1 MQTQSVRAIITIG
14 EFEFKTPYVKSFN
27 VTRQRGSIWA
37 SATASIEMPKD
48 QPADFAGGGIT
59 ITVVVDGESKLLFTG
74 YVDKID
80 VTPSQ
85 SRYSSTMVSLTA
97 YDILYRLRNLKVN
110 RRLQLAA
117 DKLWCAITGLVRRND
132 NLDSNLVK
140 MPTHAVALNVDYLGL
155 YDPLAN
161 FSTTSRS
168 LSSEQLPGVGESDT
182 TINNKSNIP
191 PHTHESYNQG
201 GPAIGVFGDYKL
213 YTDQ

>member
-1 MQTQSVRAIITIG
+1 MQTQSVRAIIAIG
-14 EFEFKTPYVKSFN
+14 KFEFKTPYVKSFN

-48 QPADFAGGGIT
+48 QPVDFAGGGIT
-59 ITVVVDGESKLLFTG
+59 ITVIVDGESKLLFTG

-117 DKLWCAITGLVRRND
+117 DKLWCAITSLVRRND
-132 NLDSNLVK
+132 NLDANLIKKPDHSVI
-140 MPTHAVALNVDYLGL
+140 LNVDYMGIYNPFENL
-155 YDPLAN
+155 
-161 FSTTSRS
+161 STTSRS
-168 LSSEQLPGVGESDT
+168 LSSDQLQDISSGDT
-182 TINNKSNIP
+182 TVGNKSTVL
-191 PHTHESYNQG
+191 PHTHESYSQG
-201 GPAIGVFGDYKL
+201 GPAVGVFGDYKL